1 MHELSVAQRLVE
13 LVSDEL
19 AGEPSL
25 RVRSVRLR
33 LGPLSGVVA
42 EALLFA
48 YDAATAGTALEGST
62 LEIER
67 VTPAAF
73 CPKCRKERE
82 LSNIQRL
89 RCPVCHTPT
98 PEVVRGREL
107 EVLSVEV
114 SDPLVEEQADDVDG
128 VPDVACG

>member
-42 EALLFA
+42 QALLFA
-48 YDAATAGTALEGST
+48 FDAATSGTALEGST
-62 LEIER
+62 LEIEQ
-67 VTPAAF
+67 VTPAVF

-82 LSNIQRL
+82 LSNIQCV

-114 SDPLVEEQADDVDG
+114 SDPSEEEQADDVDG
-128 VPDVACG
+128 VPGVARR